1 MMMTGR
7 RRLLAAAFFG
17 FGLAFG
23 IAGLAH
29 AGQAARP
36 LGVVELFTS
45 QGCNS
50 CPPADK
56 VLGELADRDDVI
68 ALSYHVDYWDYL
80 GWKDAM
86 ASPDNTERQQTYAL
100 SLEKAS
106 VYTPQAII
114 NGQRDVNGARRDTVL
129 SALDGMS
136 GRAGGLP
143 VTMALRDTGDSIVI
157 DAGDMPATTAATPLN
172 AHLLLIDFTA
182 RQSVAIRSGENGGKT
197 FEYRNAVKRIQTVGM
212 WNGKAK
218 SIELPKSEMMKK
230 GDGCAVLL
238 QAVDREGRLGAILG
252 AAMTRP

>member
-1 MMMTGR
+1 MIMTGK
-7 RRLLAAAFFG
+7 RRLPAAALLG

-23 IAGLAH
+23 MAGFGH
-29 AGQAARP
+29 AQETARP

-56 VLGELADRDDVI
+56 VLSELADRDDVI

-80 GWKDAM
+80 GWKDGM
-86 ASPDNTERQQTYAL
+86 ASPDNTERQQTYAH
-100 SLEKAS
+100 SLERAS

-129 SALDGMS
+129 STLDGLS
-136 GRAGGLP
+136 GGTGGLP
-143 VTMALRDTGDSIVI
+143 VTMALHDTGDSIVI
-157 DAGDMPATTAATPLN
+157 DAGDMPAANGTASLN
-172 AHLLLIDFTA
+172 AHVLLIDFTA

-212 WNGKAK
+212 WNGQAK

-238 QAVDREGRLGAILG
+238 QAVDKKGRLGPILG